1 VCPAR
6 LGLEVEDGDEGTV
19 VANIQ
24 LFLGYTLGND
34 ICVVVDADHGVIAVE
49 LSEELVATGFVDAD
63 FPAFLLARELG
74 FCNQGLDEVINITA
88 LGDEDIVVVLV
99 V

>member
-1 VCPAR
+1 
-6 LGLEVEDGDEGTV
+6 
-19 VANIQ
+19 
-24 LFLGYTLGND
+24 
-34 ICVVVDADHGVIAVE
+34 
-49 LSEELVATGFVDAD
+49 VATGFVDAD
-63 FPAFLLARELG
+63 FPAFLLARQLG